1 LEVFFGKA
9 SVVAPAAVPV
19 VAPAV
24 VVSVATPAVVVPVA
38 NPAVVVPVATPAVV
52 VPVATPAVVVPV
64 ATPAVV
70 VPVATSAVMLPVVT
84 PAVVVPAVVPVVVLV
99 PVVGHMVVPVVG
111 HMVVPVVA
119 PVDVPVAGV
128 PAAAEDIRIGGEGDT
143 AAAVLPGRTEAD
155 SLRVLAAWC
164 PIEIEG
170 GVAPAAFSEGRPG
183 WDRAHRIEAG
193 GTRADNLHTAGIVG
207 VEGAGGLR
215 TARGSRHYPP

>member
-1 LEVFFGKA
+1 
-9 SVVAPAAVPV
+9 
-19 VAPAV
+19 
-24 VVSVATPAVVVPVA
+24 
-38 NPAVVVPVATPAVV
+38 VVPVATPAVV
-52 VPVATPAVVVPV
+52 VPVATPAVVVL
-64 ATPAVV
+64 
-70 VPVATSAVMLPVVT
+70 VATSAVMLPVVT
-84 PAVVVPAVVPVVVLV
+84 PAVVPVVVLVLVVGHMVV

-215 TARGSRHYPP
+215 TARGSRHYPPWEGNRITIWKRCRGRIWPCPTVQRWWRKFPVRPSWPW